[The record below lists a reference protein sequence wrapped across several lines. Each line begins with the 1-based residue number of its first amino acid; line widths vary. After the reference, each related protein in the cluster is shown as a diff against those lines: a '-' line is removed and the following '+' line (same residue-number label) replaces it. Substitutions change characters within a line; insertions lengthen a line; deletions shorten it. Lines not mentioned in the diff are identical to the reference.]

1 MKSIILSLA
10 AASSA
15 IAITA
20 CETLSSGSSIIE
32 EPESPSIFVSATDG
46 PDIVLFKDGSRILTL
61 GTGDDVE
68 VSKDPDMHHIAG
80 GCLYTEFTT
89 ATETVIKKN
98 GEELFRYSGREILK
112 GILVKDEALYTLGQD
127 KDGQGFSFRKD
138 GEILLSNTEGRVW
151 GDMYEASY
159 SPSGALYEDQG
170 DICFIYCT
178 GNGRHVSWYAV
189 REGKEKAFTPPD
201 AVSDI
206 YDIRRYDG
214 DVCLVAM
221 ESHYRGP
228 VLYIGGR
235 RTDLSTSSSVKCGTY
250 RIHSNDSDFYISGC
264 ISDPGKAITYLWKAA
279 SGSMKAYEGNCPVF
293 MMDGN
298 GTACISYC
306 RKEIRYSSDNLGAG
320 SLSGTF
326 KKPSGRTCL
335 FADGV
340 LYIAA
345 NPYGTDKSP
354 ILWKDGTE
362 QSFEVDGVLT
372 GISLY

>member
-10 AASSA
+10 AASSV
-15 IAITA
+15 IAFTA
-20 CETLSSGSSIIE
+20 CETLSSGSNIIE
-32 EPESPSIFVSATDG
+32 ELESPSLFVSATDG
-46 PDIVLFKDGSRILTL
+46 SDIVLFKDGIRILTL

-89 ATETVIKKN
+89 ATETVIKRN
-98 GEELFRYSGREILK
+98 GEELIRYSGREILK
-112 GILVKDEALYTLGQD
+112 GIIVKDEALYTLGQD

-159 SPSGALYEDQG
+159 SPAGALYEDRG

-178 GNGRHVSWYAV
+178 GSGRSATWYAV
-189 REGKEKAFTPPD
+189 RDGKEKAFTPPE

-206 YDIRRYDG
+206 FDIRICDG

-221 ESHYRGP
+221 ESHYRAP
-228 VLYIGGR
+228 VLYIGSR
-235 RTDLSTSSSVKCGTY
+235 RSDLSTSSSAKCGTY
-250 RIHSNDSDFYISGC
+250 RIYRNDGEFFISG
-264 ISDPGKAITYLWKAA
+264 SMSEPGKATTYLWKAA
-279 SGSMKAYEGNCPVF
+279 SGSMKAYEGNCSVF

-306 RKEIRYSSDNLGAG
+306 GKVIRYSSDNLGAG
-320 SLSGTF
+320 SLSGMF

-335 FADGV
+335 YADGI

-345 NPYGTDKSP
+345 NPYGTDKRP
-354 ILWKDGTE
+354 ILWKDGAE

-372 GISLY
+372 GISIY

>member
-1 MKSIILSLA
+1 MKSIILALA

-20 CETLSSGSSIIE
+20 CETLSSGSTITE
-32 EPESPSIFVSATDG
+32 EPESTSIYVSATDG

-89 ATETVIKKN
+89 ATETVIKRN
-98 GEELFRYSGREILK
+98 GEELIRYSGREILK
-112 GILVKDEALYTLGQD
+112 GILIKDGALYTLGQK
-127 KDGQGFSFRKD
+127 KDGPGFSYRKD
-138 GEILLSNTEGRVW
+138 GEILLSNAEGRVW

-159 SPSGALYEDQG
+159 SPNGALYEDRG

-178 GNGRHVSWYAV
+178 GGRRSATWYAV
-189 REGKEKAFTPPD
+189 RDGKEKAFTPPE

-206 YDIRRYDG
+206 YDIRICDG
-214 DVCLVAM
+214 DICIVAM
-221 ESHYRGP
+221 ESHYRAP
-228 VLYIGGR
+228 VLYVGDR
-235 RTDLSTSSSVKCGTY
+235 RTDLATSSSVKCGTY
-250 RIHSNDSDFYISGC
+250 RIHRCDGEFFISGS
-264 ISDPGKAITYLWKAA
+264 ISEPGKATACLWKAG

-298 GTACISYC
+298 GTACITYC
-306 RKEIRYSSDNLGAG
+306 GKEIHYCSDNLGAG
-320 SLSGTF
+320 CLSGEF
-326 KKPSGRTCL
+326 RKPSGRTCL
-335 FADGV
+335 YADGI

-345 NPYGTDKSP
+345 SPYGTDKKP
-354 ILWKDGTE
+354 ILWKDGAE

-372 GISLY
+372 GISIY